1 MLRPLESVYSAD
13 IVQRGRILDSEY
25 LGLPLK
31 FTDIQ
36 SNHLQNGC
44 KNSWLENIIA
54 NAIDYMKALCKP
66 QNATQLI
73 LNIMTYSS
81 LKNACKHGLSNTH
94 KPLKV
99 PFKVLLD
106 SFSWHRIHQVW
117 PFTLFCFNTEHSKS
131 STLDSSQ
138 RSFLRHPHNI
148 LKPLPYW
155 LQAIV
160 ALHADPHW
168 KHKQK
173 HHITSILTTG
183 KFRRQVST
191 WNQGSIGPAHT
202 DCHIL

>member
-1 MLRPLESVYSAD
+1 MYSAD

-25 LGLPLK
+25 LGLSLK

-36 SNHLQNGC
+36 CNHLQNGC

-54 NAIDYMKALCKP
+54 NAIDYMKALCKL

-81 LKNACKHGLSNTH
+81 LKNACKHRPLNTH

-99 PFKVLLD
+99 PFKVLLA

-117 PFTLFCFNTEHSKS
+117 PFTLFCFNTNHSKS

-138 RSFLRHPHNI
+138 RSFLRHPTTFSSPF
-148 LKPLPYW
+148 LTGYKLLLPCIQT
-155 LQAIV
+155 LTG
-160 ALHADPHW
+160 

-173 HHITSILTTG
+173 LHITSILTTG
-183 KFRRQVST
+183 KFRR
-191 WNQGSIGPAHT
+191 
-202 DCHIL
+202 